1 MEKNYDARTVY
12 PAKLSFICIEK
23 KRKKEKDIFR
33 HISTLLSL
41 YIGM

>member
-23 KRKKEKDIFR
+23 KRKKEGKR
-33 HISTLLSL
+33 HF
-41 YIGM
+41 